1 MRSYFFSAFL
11 WILTPS
17 PGMPVD
23 QAPRDL
29 SLPTTEATTAEA
41 PVARAENEE
50 PDPDS
55 CCNGTAPRNSLYC
68 YSSPTNSAQANYNG
82 CHGTGGYCY
91 NGVLEGGANVYC
103 AHCTCVA

>member
-1 MRSYFFSAFL
+1 
-11 WILTPS
+11 
-17 PGMPVD
+17 MPVD

-55 CCNGTAPRNSLYC
+55 CCNGTAPRNSLLC

-82 CHGTGGYCY
+82 CHSTGGYCY